1 MSFIYKWLSP
11 RQKITYKRIFH
22 HLNRKLLIFKSNL
35 VSFLPNRPKETKW
48 RLHPNISK
56 LLAHKGTMPTK
67 KGISKKKKII
77 IVFFNL
83 FQNYPQKFLWQV
95 HLPLFFF
102 FLYYINSLTP
112 SIQAMFPLFSF
123 FFFFTFPLTPISIV
137 PYHISYCYFS
147 LFPLTFL
154 LIYSC
159 ILS

>member
-48 RLHPNISK
+48 RRHPYISK

-67 KGISKKKKII
+67 KDISKKKFIL

-102 FLYYINSLTP
+102 SF
-112 SIQAMFPLFSF
+112 SIISTLSHLRFKPCSHYFPSF
-123 FFFFTFPLTPISIV
+123 FFSFPLTIISIV

-154 LIYSC
+154 LICSC
-159 ILS
+159 IIS